1 MTMNEVE
8 PEGARKIAE
17 EKGLKPAK
25 VRGTEHIQFT
35 RGGND
40 RLEVISWDEFV
51 RILKERNLAIYES
64 GGWMKIMQKK

>member
-1 MTMNEVE
+1 MVMKEINLD
-8 PEGARKIAE
+8 GAKKIAE

-40 RLEVISWDEFV
+40 RLEEISWEEFES
-51 RILKERNLAIYES
+51 IMNERGLAVYES